1 MDEKL
6 LIESVD
12 VRRAGSSSLALTL
25 TQHLKRL
32 GLDQGDYVTVVTYP
46 DKIVIQ
52 PDPTRIRGKERVT
65 FYVDSKILKNFNG
78 NIDEALLIYNSLT
91 EDNLLT
97 VFKKVVKEHEDEPFT
112 KILREIIDKYISK
125 FTKWY
130 RFLDRPLIRI

>member
-25 TQHLKRL
+25 THHLRQL
-32 GLDQGDYVTVVTYP
+32 GLDQGDYVIVATYP

-52 PDPTRIRGKERVT
+52 PDPTRVRGKERVT
-65 FYVDSKILKNFNG
+65 FNVDSKILKNFNG

-91 EDNLLT
+91 EDNLLS

-112 KILREIIDKYISK
+112 KILRKIIDNYISK
-125 FTKWY
+125 YTKWY
-130 RFLDRPLIRI
+130 RILDRPLIRI